1 MGRLQRKKASGA
13 KKKKKRKDSSK
24 ASAKVQSFKDGSTK
38 NVALAEARDK
48 SPQTA
53 KAVPSKKQSQVSRAV
68 PAKTKSNFI
77 TASVQFLR
85 EVKVELKKVAWPSRK
100 QTIGSTV
107 VVIALIILISLF
119 LGSIDIGLS
128 SLIRTV
134 LQ

>member
-1 MGRLQRKKASGA
+1 MGRLQRKKTSGA
-13 KKKKKRKDSSK
+13 KKKKKRKDSLK
-24 ASAKVQSFKDGSTK
+24 ASAKVQSFKDAGAK
-38 NVALAEARDK
+38 NVAVAEARGK
-48 SPQTA
+48 SALTA
-53 KAVPSKKQSQVSRAV
+53 KALPSKKQPQVSRSV
-68 PAKTKSNFI
+68 PVKTKSNFI
-77 TASVQFLR
+77 TSAVQFLR
-85 EVKVELKKVAWPSRK
+85 EVKIELKKVAWPSRK